1 MATQSQV
8 RIGWKPYV
16 NLIPS
21 LVTSGLVLNLDVSN
35 TSSYSG
41 TGTTW
46 TDLSGNGLNA
56 TLVNGTIY
64 KTANGGHFQFDGI
77 NDTAVLAYNTILDP
91 ATYLKDL
98 PLTISGWVKFNASGG
113 GTFINKG
120 DNGDAALETYTVYI
134 GSSGLQ
140 LRLYTGSAGNYVQ
153 IKTTNITLNP
163 GTWYNFSVNYSGG
176 IGTPAYQPN
185 YNGTT
190 KLYINGVEYTTIVTY
205 NGTYTKMVQ
214 SAISPTF
221 IGSFGQV
228 GAPGSYWSGS
238 FNGSVAQTLMY
249 NRQLTSTEVLQN
261 YNATKVKFA
270 TSYLLDTYTGAAAA
284 YSLRKLRTTY
294 TGPAIRVRRSS
305 DNTEQNIGFDVS
317 GNLDTTS
324 LSSFVGSGN
333 GFVTTWYDQGGNGSD
348 ATQTNASSQPQI
360 VLSGVL
366 HTLNGKPII
375 KTNTTTSTI
384 YFNTP
389 ISNIVNRPLSI
400 ITTGKIYQL
409 PTNVYSNT
417 TLYVGAMS
425 GGYTWRYNLNATSTN
440 FANGIAGSTTNQNV
454 AAYST
459 NPFINQAHFGTTTL
473 TNRFNGTDS
482 SMTINDA
489 GQNSSPAN
497 FLLMNVHNPF
507 IQITSNMG
515 MFECIFYLNDKTSDR
530 TGIESNINSFYT
542 IY

>member
-1 MATQSQV
+1 
-8 RIGWKPYV
+8 
-16 NLIPS
+16 
-21 LVTSGLVLNLDVSN
+21 
-35 TSSYSG
+35 
-41 TGTTW
+41 
-46 TDLSGNGLNA
+46 
-56 TLVNGTIY
+56 
-64 KTANGGHFQFDGI
+64 
-77 NDTAVLAYNTILDP
+77 
-91 ATYLKDL
+91 
-98 PLTISGWVKFNASGG
+98 
-113 GTFINKG
+113 
-120 DNGDAALETYTVYI
+120 
-134 GSSGLQ
+134 
-140 LRLYTGSAGNYVQ
+140 
-153 IKTTNITLNP
+153 
-163 GTWYNFSVNYSGG
+163 
-176 IGTPAYQPN
+176 
-185 YNGTT
+185 
-190 KLYINGVEYTTIVTY
+190 
-205 NGTYTKMVQ
+205 MVQ